1 MQRSREYWQERFQQ
15 LEQAVHDFA
24 EDIFKDI
31 SDYYAITMQGLER
44 DITGWYQRYAYEN
57 DMSYAEARKLLNS
70 KEMRSFRLDLKSYIK
85 AAELAGLSEVWQK
98 KLNSYYMRMRI
109 SRLEALQLMIQQHLE
124 VLFGNQLDSL
134 DNSLKQLYTEGYYH
148 TAFNIQQGAGVGTS
162 FTLVD
167 TNKLDAVLAKPWA
180 SDGRNF
186 SSRIWEHKDNLVGLL
201 NIEMTQAV
209 IRGDDYSRVINT
221 VARKMNVSRAN
232 AGRLVMTEAAFIGT
246 KAQQDCFKELDVEQ
260 YEFIATLDKRTSE
273 ICREMDGKV
282 FKLSDMKIGTNAPPL
297 HPHCRSCT
305 APYFDDAEDLER
317 TARSKNG
324 KPYKVSADMS
334 YKEWKEKYVPNYSE
348 KSVQPS
354 NKNVIINKEDTDKLG
369 GNNMHLEQAK
379 KRDHKIMIN
388 EIAIS
393 KVPLVK
399 IKGLSLAECEML
411 QQEHKEILKI
421 AMEQNNSNEIL
432 SVVQMS
438 LGNSIKVFG
447 NESGVNPL
455 NSPAVYSLFVN
466 SERHSLAFLHN
477 HPSTNNFSLA
487 DIATF
492 LQTKELGLMSVVT
505 NQGEV
510 HVLRKSDSFNFRYAI
525 NLAKQA
531 YKNYVSTELTHND
544 AVKQFLQNCRKGGVI
559 YEHSK

>member
-305 APYFDDAEDLER
+305 APYFEDADDLER
-317 TARSKNG
+317 TARSEDG
-324 KPYKVSADMS
+324 KPYKVLADMS
-334 YKEWKEKYVPNYSE
+334 YKEWKEKYVPYSSE
-348 KSVQPS
+348 KSVQQG
-354 NKNVIINKEDTDKLG
+354 NKNVIIKPKNILPNADRVIIPKEKFTAYALNKEHPKGKDKALVFESALG
-369 GNNMHLEQAK
+369 FVKDNADELIQVIRE
-379 KRDHKIMIN
+379 
-388 EIAIS
+388 
-393 KVPLVK
+393 KV
-399 IKGLSLAECEML
+399 
-411 QQEHKEILKI
+411 
-421 AMEQNNSNEIL
+421 
-432 SVVQMS
+432 
-438 LGNSIKVFG
+438 
-447 NESGVNPL
+447 
-455 NSPAVYSLFVN
+455 SLFEAIKAQPDKYGDRYKVYIDVKGPN
-466 SERHSLAFLHN
+466 GN
-477 HPSTNNFSLA
+477 T
-487 DIATF
+487 ATV
-492 LQTKELGLMSVVT
+492 LTAWIVSK
-505 NQGEV
+505 GETR
-510 HVLRKSDSFNFRYAI
+510 LTS
-525 NLAKQA
+525 A
-531 YKNYVSTELTHND
+531 Y
-544 AVKQFLQNCRKGGVI
+544 VKDRPK
-559 YEHSK
+559 K

>member
-1 MQRSREYWQERFQQ
+1 MQRSREYWQERFLQ

-31 SDYYAITMQGLER
+31 SDYYALTMQGLER
-44 DITGWYQRYAYEN
+44 DITSWYQRYAYEN
-57 DMSYAEARKLLNS
+57 DMSYAEAKKLLNS
-70 KEMRSFRLDLKSYIK
+70 KEMRFFKLNLKSYMK

-98 KLNSYYMRMRI
+98 KLNNYYMRMRV
-109 SRLEALQLMIQQHLE
+109 SRLEALQLMVQQHLE

-134 DNSLKQLYTEGYYH
+134 DNSLLQLYTEGYYH
-148 TAFNIQQGAGVGTS
+148 TVFNIQQGAGVGTS

-305 APYFDDAEDLER
+305 APYFNDAEDLER
-317 TARSKNG
+317 TARSEDG
-324 KPYKVSADMS
+324 KPYKVPADMS
-334 YKEWKEKYVPNYSE
+334 YKEWKEKYVPNSSE

-354 NKNVIINKEDTDKLG
+354 NKNVIINTAKLGVGSPECNLDYIKSEEYRRKFDSLSDNPALNSAVCARCRAILTHQNGKFTEDLSVLKVEDGSLVGSTSSKTDYEAEYSDKL
-369 GNNMHLEQAK
+369 K
-379 KRDHKIMIN
+379 S
-388 EIAIS
+388 EIAKYKAFELMSIHNHGTNLPPS
-393 KVPLVK
+393 GSDFGSAGYRKYAF
-399 IKGLSLAECEML
+399 G
-411 QQEHKEILKI
+411 
-421 AMEQNNSNEIL
+421 
-432 SVVQMS
+432 VVACHD
-438 LGNSIKVFG
+438 GKVFKYSVRNSRPFATSIIDDKIERLKKSNG
-447 NESGVNPL
+447 DYNLYQIMTEVLNE
-455 NSPAVYSLFVN
+455 F
-466 SERHSLAFLHN
+466 
-477 HPSTNNFSLA
+477 
-487 DIATF
+487 
-492 LQTKELGLMSVVT
+492 
-505 NQGEV
+505 
-510 HVLRKSDSFNFRYAI
+510 
-525 NLAKQA
+525 AKG
-531 YKNYVSTELTHND
+531 YGIEWREIK
-544 AVKQFLQNCRKGGVI
+544 
-559 YEHSK
+559 

>member
-1 MQRSREYWQERFQQ
+1 MQRSREYWQERFQR
-15 LEQAVHDFA
+15 LEQATHDFA

-31 SDYYAITMQGLER
+31 SDYYALTMQGLER

-70 KEMRSFRLDLKSYIK
+70 KEMRSFRLDLKSYMK
-85 AAELAGLSEVWQK
+85 AAELAGLSDVWQK
-98 KLNSYYMRMRI
+98 KLNNYYTRMRI

-148 TAFNIQQGAGVGTS
+148 TAFNIQQGAGIGTS

-186 SSRIWEHKDNLVGLL
+186 SSRIWEHKDNLIGLL

-246 KAQQDCFKELDVEQ
+246 KAQQDCFNELDVEQ

-317 TARSKNG
+317 TARSEDG
-324 KPYKVSADMS
+324 KPYKVPADMS

-348 KSVQPS
+348 KSVQQGS
-354 NKNVIINKEDTDKLG
+354 KNVIIKPTKIVTSHERIPIKGEPGSVVDYV
-369 GNNMHLEQAK
+369 GNNE
-379 KRDHKIMIN
+379 
-388 EIAIS
+388 
-393 KVPLVK
+393 KVNNRSFYDDKGRLVK
-399 IKGLSLAECEML
+399 QINPNNHGNPRKHPYGKNG
-411 QQEHKEILKI
+411 EHIHEFIWKDDELVDRII
-421 AMEQNNSNEIL
+421 RE
-432 SVVQMS
+432 
-438 LGNSIKVFG
+438 
-447 NESGVNPL
+447 L
-455 NSPAVYSLFVN
+455 NSDEY
-466 SERHSLAFLHN
+466 ERN
-477 HPSTNNFSLA
+477 R
-487 DIATF
+487 DI
-492 LQTKELGLMSVVT
+492 L
-505 NQGEV
+505 
-510 HVLRKSDSFNFRYAI
+510 
-525 NLAKQA
+525 
-531 YKNYVSTELTHND
+531 
-544 AVKQFLQNCRKGGVI
+544 
-559 YEHSK
+559 

>member
-1 MQRSREYWQERFQQ
+1 MQRSREYWQERFLQ
-15 LEQAVHDFA
+15 LEQSVHDFA

-31 SDYYAITMQGLER
+31 SDYYALTMQGLER

-57 DMSYAEARKLLNS
+57 DMSYAEAKKLLNS
-70 KEMRSFRLDLKSYIK
+70 KEMRSFRLDLKSYMK
-85 AAELAGLSEVWQK
+85 AAESAGLSDAWQK
-98 KLNSYYMRMRI
+98 KLNNYYIRMRV
-109 SRLEALQLMIQQHLE
+109 SRLEALQLMVQQHLE

-167 TNKLDAVLAKPWA
+167 TNKLDAVIAKPWA

-186 SSRIWEHKDNLVGLL
+186 SSRIWEHKDNLAGLL

-232 AGRLVMTEAAFIGT
+232 AGRLVMTEAAFIST

-317 TARSKNG
+317 TARSEGG
-324 KPYKVSADMS
+324 KPYKVLADMS
-334 YKEWKEKYVPNYSE
+334 YKEWKEKYVPNSSE
-348 KSVQPS
+348 KSVQQGS
-354 NKNVIINKEDTDKLG
+354 KNVIINIENTDRLGVGSPECNLDYIKSEEYRRKFDSLSDNPALNSAVCARCRAMLTHQNGKFTEDLAVLQVSDGVLVGSTSSKTEYEAEYSEKLKAEIAKYKPFELMSIHNHGTNLPPSGSDFGSAGYRKYAFGVVACHNGKVFKYSARNARPFATSTIDDKIDAG
-369 GNNMHLEQAK
+369 K
-379 KRDHKIMIN
+379 KRSPVASILDITEKILN
-388 EIAIS
+388 DF
-393 KVPLVK
+393 VK
-399 IKGLSLAECEML
+399 AYGIEWRE
-411 QQEHKEILKI
+411 LK
-421 AMEQNNSNEIL
+421 
-432 SVVQMS
+432 
-438 LGNSIKVFG
+438 
-447 NESGVNPL
+447 
-455 NSPAVYSLFVN
+455 
-466 SERHSLAFLHN
+466 
-477 HPSTNNFSLA
+477 
-487 DIATF
+487 
-492 LQTKELGLMSVVT
+492 
-505 NQGEV
+505 
-510 HVLRKSDSFNFRYAI
+510 
-525 NLAKQA
+525 
-531 YKNYVSTELTHND
+531 
-544 AVKQFLQNCRKGGVI
+544 
-559 YEHSK
+559 